1 METRNVLF
9 EKKYLNIIFDNRNKE
24 YGAYQLRMEYE
35 KNIAIALFSTV
46 LLLVVVPIAIKG
58 YAYFFSTHQTFRASG
73 PITLSDVDLIIP
85 DVLVEKLKSTP
96 PKGNPPKSDVQSTM
110 VVTQNANEQQQDTTH
125 HDDVLAM
132 STSASSSDGPIGVP
146 TGEVGGSGAIDVAV
160 AAKPEIT
167 TPPTIL
173 PFAEEMPEF
182 PGGEEALLRFIKN
195 HLEYPAREREEGISG
210 TAIVSFVVDENGQ
223 VINVMA
229 VRSSTRGFKSSSEEV
244 VAQLPKF
251 KPGKQ
256 SGKNVKVRMSV
267 PIKFQTQ

>member
-9 EKKYLNIIFDNRNKE
+9 EKNYLNIIFDNRNKE

-35 KNIAIALFSTV
+35 KNIAIALFSSV
-46 LLLVVVPIAIKG
+46 LLLVMVPVTIKA
-58 YAYFFSTHQTFRASG
+58 YKYFFPSHQTTKNVG
-73 PITLSDVDLIIP
+73 PFIFTPIGEIIP
-85 DVLVEKLKSTP
+85 DVILEKFEAKP
-96 PKGNPPKSDVQSTM
+96 PKGTPPPSDALTPM
-110 VVTQNANEQQQDTTH
+110 VVTDNTAEDRDTTH
-125 HDDVLAM
+125 EELLAM
-132 STSASSSDGPIGVP
+132 NTTGAPSNGPIGVP
-146 TGEVGGSGAIDVAV
+146 DGEVGGAGPIDVVV
-160 AAKPEIT
+160 AAKPEVI

-173 PFAEEMPEF
+173 AFAEEMPEF
-182 PGGEEALLRFIKN
+182 PGGETALLRYIKD

-223 VINVMA
+223 VINVTA

>member
-35 KNIAIALFSTV
+35 KNIAIALFSTI
-46 LLLVVVPIAIKG
+46 LLLVVVPVSIKG

-85 DVLVEKLKSTP
+85 DVLVEKLKSAP

-146 TGEVGGSGAIDVAV
+146 TGEVGGSGAIVVA
-160 AAKPEIT
+160 PEQPEV
-167 TPPTIL
+167 TPPTIRDWV
-173 PFAEEMPEF
+173 EQMPEF

-210 TAIVSFVVDENGQ
+210 SAIVSFVVDENGQ
-223 VINVMA
+223 VVNVEA
-229 VRSSTRGFKSSSEEV
+229 VRSTTRGFKNSSESV

-251 KPGKQ
+251 RPGKQ
-256 SGKNVKVRMSV
+256 SGKTVRVRLSV

>member
-9 EKKYLNIIFDNRNKE
+9 EKNYLNIIFDNRNKE

-35 KNIAIALFSTV
+35 KNIAIALFTSI
-46 LLLVVVPIAIKG
+46 LLLVIVPVSIKG
-58 YAYFFSTHQTFRASG
+58 YKYFFPAHQTLKASG
-73 PITLSDVDLIIP
+73 PITLSDIDLIVP
-85 DVLVEKLKSTP
+85 DVIVEKLQSLP
-96 PKGNPPKSDVQSTM
+96 PKGTPPPSDAMAPMT
-110 VVTQNANEQQQDTTH
+110 VTDNTAEDRDTTQ
-125 HDDVLAM
+125 DELLAM
-132 STSASSSDGPIGVP
+132 NTSGAPSNGPIGIP
-146 TGEVGGSGAIDVAV
+146 TGEVGGAGPI
-160 AAKPEIT
+160 EIVVPKQPDIVQ
-167 TPPTIL
+167 PPVIRDWV
-173 PFAEEMPEF
+173 EEMPEF
-182 PGGEEALLRFIKN
+182 PGGEEALLRYIKT

-223 VINVMA
+223 VVNVNA
-229 VRSSTRGFKSSSEEV
+229 IRSTTRGFKSSSEGV

>member
-9 EKKYLNIIFDNRNKE
+9 EKNYLNIIFDNRNKE

-35 KNIAIALFSTV
+35 KNIAIALFSSI
-46 LLLVVVPIAIKG
+46 LLLVIVPVSIKG
-58 YAYFFSTHQTFRASG
+58 FKYFFPAHQTIRNIG
-73 PITLSDVDLIIP
+73 PFDLTEVPTIIP
-85 DVLVEKLKSTP
+85 DVIREKIETKP
-96 PKGNPPKSDVQSTM
+96 PKGTPPPSDALTPM
-110 VVTQNANEQQQDTTH
+110 VVTDNTAEDRDTTH
-125 HDDVLAM
+125 EELLAM
-132 STSASSSDGPIGVP
+132 NTTGTPSNGPIGVP
-146 TGEVGGSGAIDVAV
+146 NGEIGGAGPIDVVV
-160 AAKPEIT
+160 AAKPEVI

-173 PFAEEMPEF
+173 AFAEEMPEF
-182 PGGEEALLRFIKN
+182 PGGETALLRYIKD

-223 VINVMA
+223 VINVTA

-251 KPGKQ
+251 KPGRQ

>member
-24 YGAYQLRMEYE
+24 YGAYKLRMEYE
-35 KNIAIALFSTV
+35 KNIAIALFSSI
-46 LLLVVVPIAIKG
+46 LLLVIVPVSIKG
-58 YAYFFSTHQTFRASG
+58 YKYFFPAHQTFKASG
-73 PITLSDVDLIIP
+73 PIILSDIDLIVP
-85 DVLVEKLKSTP
+85 DVTVEKLQSMP
-96 PKGNPPKSDVQSTM
+96 PKGTPPPSDALTPM
-110 VVTQNANEQQQDTTH
+110 VVTDNTAEDRDTTR
-125 HDDVLAM
+125 DELLAM
-132 STSASSSDGPIGVP
+132 NTTGTPSNGPIGVP
-146 TGEVGGSGAIDVAV
+146 TGVEGGAGPIDVV
-160 AAKPEIT
+160 VEHKPEIVV
-167 TPPTIL
+167 PPTIL
-173 PFAEEMPEF
+173 AFAEEMPEF
-182 PGGEEALLRFIKN
+182 PGGETALLRYIKD

-223 VINVMA
+223 VINVTA

>member
-35 KNIAIALFSTV
+35 KNIAIALFSSI
-46 LLLVVVPIAIKG
+46 LLLVIVPLSIKG
-58 YAYFFSTHQTFRASG
+58 YKYFFPTHQTARNIG
-73 PITLSDVDLIIP
+73 PFDLTEVSTIIP
-85 DVLVEKLKSTP
+85 DVIREKLETKP
-96 PKGNPPKSDVQSTM
+96 PKGTPPPSDAMAPM
-110 VVTQNANEQQQDTTH
+110 VVTDNTTEDSDTTNEEL
-125 HDDVLAM
+125 LAM
-132 STSASSSDGPIGVP
+132 NTTGPPSNGPIGVP
-146 TGEVGGSGAIDVAV
+146 DGEVGGAGPIDVV
-160 AAKPEIT
+160 VVAKPDIV
-167 TPPTIL
+167 TPPTVL
-173 PFAEEMPEF
+173 LFAEEMPEF

-223 VINVMA
+223 VINVTA

-251 KPGKQ
+251 KPGRQ